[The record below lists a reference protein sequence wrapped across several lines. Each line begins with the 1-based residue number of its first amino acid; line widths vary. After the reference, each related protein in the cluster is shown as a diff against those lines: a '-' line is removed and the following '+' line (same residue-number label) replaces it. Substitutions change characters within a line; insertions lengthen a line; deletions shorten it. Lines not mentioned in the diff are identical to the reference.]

1 VDVDVA
7 AVGLVG
13 FGAELAAVVAGVDA
27 DEPFEIL

>member
-27 DEPFEIL
+27 Y